1 MLETILPAVAEQP
14 EAQQPSAW
22 GFLVP
27 VMIVLVV
34 MTFLSSRSQKKQ
46 RDKQQKMYASIVK
59 GSKVRTIGGFTAKV
73 VEVREE
79 SLLIELADKMP
90 AVEILKSAVAVVLDE
105 EKAGDAAKK

>member
-1 MLETILPAVAEQP
+1 
-14 EAQQPSAW
+14 
-22 GFLVP
+22 
-27 VMIVLVV
+27 
-34 MTFLSSRSQKKQ
+34 MTASKQ